1 MDSGQLGLG
10 SQQLRLELSVDL
22 LLVSLLGRN
31 LNVPVLHH
39 NTTVVVVVVVV
50 GITGLAAVAV
60 IDDDYLGFTWHY

>member
-31 LNVPVLHH
+31 LHVPVLHH
-39 NTTVVVVVVVV
+39 NTTVVVVV

-60 IDDDYLGFTWHY
+60 IDNDYLGFTWHY

>member
-31 LNVPVLHH
+31 LHVPVLHH
-39 NTTVVVVVVVV
+39 NNTVVVVVV

-60 IDDDYLGFTWHY
+60 IDNDYLGFTWHY